1 MNTVDVL
8 GLEHDQAIEVVKETP
23 TRVMIVVCR
32 RTQTRDELRKEEEEE
47 AEGEEEEKE
56 EMGEGV
62 DGEKGEGEAEQLQEE
77 SRLTGSETT
86 SLTAESDDEK
96 QQSDILLAPP
106 TNESG
111 RFGSKDISRR
121 FERQSWRERH
131 AEERSRL
138 KQRFEVNIQCH
149 VYHVLETETL
159 FENCTQIIMYLLTTM
174 YI

>member
-8 GLEHDQAIEVVKETP
+8 GLEHDQAIDVVKETP

-32 RTQTRDELRKEEEEE
+32 RTQTRDEQREEEEEEEE
-47 AEGEEEEKE
+47 AEEEEEEKE

-62 DGEKGEGEAEQLQEE
+62 DGEKKGEGEAEQLQEE

-131 AEERSRL
+131 AEERRRL
-138 KQRFEVNIQCH
+138 KQRFEVHVHVNHETDTLFDLSYH
-149 VYHVLETETL
+149 VY
-159 FENCTQIIMYLLTTM
+159 M
-174 YI
+174 YIFYHACI